1 LALKVGHEKE
11 IYLVE
16 KNATKAY
23 SKNITYNYDIVIN

>member
-1 LALKVGHEKE
+1 LAFKVGHEKE

-23 SKNITYNYDIVIN
+23 SKNIT